1 MKKTSELKQ
10 QNSKKQKTNVN
21 PFFDF
26 IGSLETQTTSIIHYF
41 DEHQTRR
48 NSEDDENEFEENN
61 ESQFL
66 EFLEPHTSARERLS
80 EAILIDNRL
89 IEEHDSIHYYFEEA
103 LSYPFKATWKPQ
115 TPLQRLEILVDVISA
130 TGFDDVRGELLRIK
144 IRKTLESW
152 IEGTE
157 VTVPAYQIFSKG
169 RYSKIVLN
177 DNRFYMKEALLVSYS
192 KLLKII
198 EDVDILSVPNELDDE
213 GTLNE
218 IKARY
223 SEELKKT
230 TKIID
235 FRAIGKKGNSYDR
248 TEILYG
254 DISSINK
261 DLLILLKYFELC
273 ISFPFEA
280 TWKSSIVEKI
290 PTIDIIVTGVK
301 MSSYFGL
308 VFQIQSTTTLIPAEE
323 VTVRNR
329 EQDDEYNI
337 IDHVLSDYSIWIA
350 SATLVRSSME
360 RAMLGDLSAILQY
373 GGTKS
378 YSY

>member
-1 MKKTSELKQ
+1 
-10 QNSKKQKTNVN
+10 
-21 PFFDF
+21 
-26 IGSLETQTTSIIHYF
+26 
-41 DEHQTRR
+41 
-48 NSEDDENEFEENN
+48 
-61 ESQFL
+61 
-66 EFLEPHTSARERLS
+66 
-80 EAILIDNRL
+80 
-89 IEEHDSIHYYFEEA
+89 
-103 LSYPFKATWKPQ
+103 
-115 TPLQRLEILVDVISA
+115 
-130 TGFDDVRGELLRIK
+130 
-144 IRKTLESW
+144 
-152 IEGTE
+152 
-157 VTVPAYQIFSKG
+157 
-169 RYSKIVLN
+169 
-177 DNRFYMKEALLVSYS
+177 
-192 KLLKII
+192 
-198 EDVDILSVPNELDDE
+198 
-213 GTLNE
+213 
-218 IKARY
+218 
-223 SEELKKT
+223 
-230 TKIID
+230 
-235 FRAIGKKGNSYDR
+235 
-248 TEILYG
+248 
-254 DISSINK
+254 
-261 DLLILLKYFELC
+261 LILLKYFELC